1 MSIAETYYKIVKD
14 EPGVKLLGIL
24 NEGNIDSVPDSSEIF
39 DENIAKL
46 SFIQTPHIL
55 EIAERFSNELGKL
68 EYISYGYDNLK
79 LFDLYSGNKIVTV
92 VATKDADDKKI
103 IKTTLN
109 SFEADVGKTDEEQL
123 IKKNYYD
130 DFWEK
135 NMLNYIEFMKELAIT
150 TIHTNEKMLK
160 SFWKKFGK

>member
-1 MSIAETYYKIVKD
+1 MSVAEIYYKIVKD

-109 SFEADVGKTDEEQL
+109 SFEADAGKTDEEQL
-123 IKKNYYD
+123 IKKNYND

>member
-1 MSIAETYYKIVKD
+1 MAEIYNKTVKD

-24 NEGNIDSVPDSSEIF
+24 NEGKMDSVPDPGEIF

-79 LFDLYSGNKIVTV
+79 LFDLYSGNKMATV
-92 VATKDADDKKI
+92 VATKDADNKKI
-103 IKTTLN
+103 IETLN
-109 SFEADVGKTDEEQL
+109 SFGTDAGRTDEELL

-135 NMLNYIEFMKELAIT
+135 NMLNYIEFMKEFAIT

-160 SFWKKFGK
+160 LFWKKFGK

>member
-1 MSIAETYYKIVKD
+1 MSVEEIYNKIVKE
-14 EPGVKLLGIL
+14 EPGIKLLGIL
-24 NEGNIDSVPDSSEIF
+24 NEGNMNSVPDSSEIF
-39 DENIAKL
+39 DENVAKL

-68 EYISYGYDNLK
+68 EYISYEYDNLK
-79 LFDLYSGNKIVTV
+79 LFDLHTNNKIVTV
-92 VATKDADDKKI
+92 VATKDVDDKKI
-103 IKTTLN
+103 ITALN
-109 SFEADVGKTDEEQL
+109 SFEDGIKEIDGEQL
-123 IKKNYYD
+123 NRKNYYD
-130 DFWEK
+130 DFLEK

>member
-1 MSIAETYYKIVKD
+1 MSVEEIYNKIAKE
-14 EPGVKLLGIL
+14 EPGIKLLGIL
-24 NEGNIDSVPDSSEIF
+24 NEGNMNSVPDSSEIF
-39 DENIAKL
+39 DENVAKL

-68 EYISYGYDNLK
+68 EYISYEYDNLK
-79 LFDLYSGNKIVTV
+79 LFDLHANNKIVTV
-92 VATKDADDKKI
+92 VATKDVDDKKI
-103 IKTTLN
+103 ITALN
-109 SFEADVGKTDEEQL
+109 SFEDGIKEIDGEQL
-123 IKKNYYD
+123 IRKNYYD
-130 DFWEK
+130 DFLEK